1 MLLAAMIG
9 VACAGG
15 GGAAPTTISEPTTV
29 SDDTPI
35 ATSEA
40 TAVSEDT
47 PTPTNEA
54 TSVSEDTPT
63 PTNEATPVS
72 EETPAP
78 TSEATPTTVAPT
90 ATPTLNPTP
99 TLSPTPPPEV
109 ELAITRE
116 FLPALVLVEEDIESR
131 FPTLVLDPAA
141 TGFKDNESIANG
153 ALLPNDDADDLAAL
167 GRLDGYS
174 VEFPDPGGLFLVQS
188 SLDQF
193 NSNDSAIGFIEHQID
208 VLATLVGVEVQPGI
222 TIDDFQVI
230 EPPELGEPT
239 IAYVVVAT
247 FSDFIPPLVA
257 NFTFVSWVRENVV
270 ANAGVVGFTSEDR
283 TEDVNF
289 LAKQMNLR
297 ITSALFGLIEVPP
310 TIVVLPTVTP
320 PPNAEERAVS
330 EGFTLPA
337 MLLTL
342 DDLSEGTTV
351 EFQSFVE
358 FEGLVSTY
366 ERNFV
371 PEDLVIELGGS
382 TLVSVG
388 TRVDLYSTAEDAL
401 SFVEGLEALE
411 TETLEIVGDQLG
423 AFIADEAGF
432 TPLEIVT
439 QTLDVVDLGDLAV
452 GFLLDIETAEVV
464 PLDAQVI
471 FIARG
476 RIVAQ
481 VTFLGLDLSVLTE
494 DTVPLAELID
504 QLILE
509 NSPP

>member
-1 MLLAAMIG
+1 M
-9 VACAGG
+9 
-15 GGAAPTTISEPTTV
+15 
-29 SDDTPI
+29 
-35 ATSEA
+35 
-40 TAVSEDT
+40 
-47 PTPTNEA
+47 
-54 TSVSEDTPT
+54 
-63 PTNEATPVS
+63 
-72 EETPAP
+72 
-78 TSEATPTTVAPT
+78 
-90 ATPTLNPTP
+90 
-99 TLSPTPPPEV
+99 
-109 ELAITRE
+109 
-116 FLPALVLVEEDIESR
+116 
-131 FPTLVLDPAA
+131 
-141 TGFKDNESIANG
+141 
-153 ALLPNDDADDLAAL
+153 
-167 GRLDGYS
+167 
-174 VEFPDPGGLFLVQS
+174 
-188 SLDQF
+188 
-193 NSNDSAIGFIEHQID
+193 
-208 VLATLVGVEVQPGI
+208 
-222 TIDDFQVI
+222 
-230 EPPELGEPT
+230 
-239 IAYVVVAT
+239 VVAT

-310 TIVVLPTVTP
+310 TIVVLPAVTP

-342 DDLSEGTTV
+342 DDLPEGTTV